1 LGIHCY
7 VHSPKEELHICLK
20 EEKLY
25 KLCGEGFGRAV
36 GDIPKINYD
45 LIIHS
50 LDDHLSRSLTK
61 GVYLPFLNDSSSSIC
76 YVDPPLVNSY
86 KEDKSRKVLVLS
98 PVLPL
103 DYNLEQHVK
112 IFVVNLGLPVSVYL
126 KEGVLYKSFFGDKL
140 VVQVFQGRK

>member
-1 LGIHCY
+1 
-7 VHSPKEELHICLK
+7 
-20 EEKLY
+20 
-25 KLCGEGFGRAV
+25 
-36 GDIPKINYD
+36 
-45 LIIHS
+45 
-50 LDDHLSRSLTK
+50 
-61 GVYLPFLNDSSSSIC
+61 VYLPFLNDSSSSIC